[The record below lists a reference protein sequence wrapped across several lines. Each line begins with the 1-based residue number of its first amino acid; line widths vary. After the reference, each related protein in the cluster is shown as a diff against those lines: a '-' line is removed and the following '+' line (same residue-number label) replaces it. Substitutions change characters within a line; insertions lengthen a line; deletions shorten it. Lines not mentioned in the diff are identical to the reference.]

1 MESCRT
7 IEKQTKVI
15 KFKHLS
21 IIHFKNYQNF
31 SNIEEIYGPKSRLT
45 ILSNI
50 LRIFFMMK
58 RSFMI
63 VRDFYELKIVGD
75 TDPIS

>member
-1 MESCRT
+1 MDQ
-7 IEKQTKVI
+7 KD
-15 KFKHLS
+15 
-21 IIHFKNYQNF
+21 
-31 SNIEEIYGPKSRLT
+31 RLT